1 MPNIFASDTYRLSHL
16 VKQEFWGQFGWCRKQ
31 VTVNEAA
38 DKTYGVGTVLGK
50 VTATGK
56 YKVCVESAVDGS
68 QVPAALVL
76 EDVKVSSGVD
86 KKLVIMYRGPSIV
99 SKAALV
105 LDASFNT
112 DAKKAAAYAALEALN
127 IGVNETI

>member
-16 VKQEFWGQFGWCRKQ
+16 IKQEFWVEFGWCRKQ
-31 VTVNEAA
+31 VTINESA

-56 YKVCVESAVDGS
+56 YKVCVESATDGS
-68 QVPAALVL
+68 QVPAAIVL
-76 EDVKVSSGVD
+76 EDKKIVSGVD
-86 KKLVIMYRGPSIV
+86 TKLVVLYRGPCIV

-112 DAKKAAAYAALEALN
+112 DAKKATAYAALEALN

>member
-1 MPNIFASDTYRLSHL
+1 MSNIFASDTFRLSHL
-16 VKQEFWGQFGWCRKQ
+16 VKQEFWDQFGWCRKQ
-31 VTVNEAA
+31 VTINESA

-56 YKVCVESAVDGS
+56 YKIAVESAVDGS
-68 QVPAALVL
+68 NVPAALVL

-86 KKLVIMYRGPSIV
+86 KKLVIMYRGPAIV

-112 DAKKAAAYAALEALN
+112 DAKKVAAYAALEALN

>member
-1 MPNIFASDTYRLSHL
+1 MSNIFASDTYRLSHL
-16 VKQEFWGQFGWCRKQ
+16 VKQEFWDQFGWCRKA
-31 VTVNEAA
+31 VTIAESA
-38 DKTYGVGTVLGK
+38 DKVYGVGTVLGK

-76 EDVKVSSGVD
+76 EDVKISSGVD
-86 KKLVIMYRGPSIV
+86 KKLVVMYRGPSIV

-105 LDASFNT
+105 LDASFNNDT
-112 DAKKAAAYAALEALN
+112 KKAFAYASLEALD
-127 IGVNETI
+127 IGVADTI

>member
-1 MPNIFASDTYRLSHL
+1 MPNIFASDTFRLSHL
-16 VKQEFWGQFGWCRKQ
+16 IKQEFWDQFGWCRKQ
-31 VTVNEAA
+31 VTVNESA

-56 YKVCVESAVDGS
+56 YKVCVESATDGS

-112 DAKKAAAYAALEALN
+112 DAKKAAAYTALEALN

>member
-1 MPNIFASDTYRLSHL
+1 MSNIFASDTFRLSHL
-16 VKQEFWGQFGWCRKQ
+16 VKQEFWDQFGWCRKQ
-31 VTVNEAA
+31 VTVNESA

-86 KKLVIMYRGPSIV
+86 KKLVIMYRGPLS
-99 SKAALV
+99 
-105 LDASFNT
+105 
-112 DAKKAAAYAALEALN
+112 
-127 IGVNETI
+127 